1 MKPDEFIAQIV
12 PGAQECMRVTKIPAS
27 VTIAQAALESGW
39 GTKAPGNNLFGI
51 KADKSW
57 TGPVV
62 EFKTHEVVKGKS
74 VPVTA
79 KFRAYATW
87 SECLVD
93 RGKFLLT
100 NKRYAPAFLH
110 SDNAE
115 QFTLAIA
122 AAGYATD
129 PNYAAKVIATIRARK
144 LADFDKL
151 PEKS

>member
-1 MKPDEFIAQIV
+1 MKPDEFIAQIA

-39 GTKAPGNNLFGI
+39 GRKAPGNNLFGI

-62 EFKTHEVVKGKS
+62 EFDTHEVIKGKS
-74 VPVTA
+74 VPIVA
-79 KFRAYATW
+79 KFRAYANW
-87 SECLVD
+87 ADCLVD